1 MRAPHCHAGCV
12 SEQMHDARCHTATP
26 LPSLLQ
32 AVGLVWDVRLPTEAQ
47 KQLKLKTGGSK
58 GQPAAPIKAAMV
70 EARPAVSDA
79 AMAN

>member
-1 MRAPHCHAGCV
+1 MLGVPLN
-12 SEQMHDARCHTATP
+12 RCTLPLRPSNATP
-26 LPSLLQ
+26 SQ

-47 KQLKLKTGGSK
+47 KQLKLKTGGGK
-58 GQPAAPIKAAMV
+58 AQPAAPIKAAMV